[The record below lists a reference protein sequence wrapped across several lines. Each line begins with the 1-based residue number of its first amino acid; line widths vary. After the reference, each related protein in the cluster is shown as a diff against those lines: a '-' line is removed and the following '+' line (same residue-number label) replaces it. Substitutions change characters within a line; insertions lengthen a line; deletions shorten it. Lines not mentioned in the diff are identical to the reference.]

1 MQKKKHILVVSQYFY
16 PEQFRINDIC
26 QEWVKRGYQ
35 VTVVTGI
42 PNYPEGRFYTGYGF
56 FKRRTEKW
64 NGVRIIRIPLI
75 ARGKTPVGMVVN
87 YLSFVI
93 SSFLWVRF
101 TKIKADYVFTFE
113 VSPMTQ
119 ALLGVWYSKK
129 HKIPNYLYVQDLWP
143 ENVEIVT
150 GIHSQLILKPIGKMV
165 DYIYKNC
172 DQIFATSP
180 SFVKEICKR
189 GAEAEKVHYW
199 PQYAEEY
206 YKPVKKSCI
215 FEHIYFAR
223 NDATID
229 NVNAYDFRV
238 KCGEVLAKD
247 EDIKADIVVPVP
259 DSGWAGAVG
268 YSNESK
274 LPLSEGLVKNRYV
287 GRTFIK
293 PIQEEREIGVKIKLN
308 PLSNVVKGKSI
319 VLVDDSVVRGTTS
332 KLIVKSLRDAGA
344 SEIHLRITSPPVQYS
359 CYYGIDTPHR
369 SNLIASGNDVEYIR
383 EYIGCDSLKFL
394 DIDLMI
400 EATENKATFCKA
412 CFDGD
417 YPVKKLDREE
427 LLSC

>member
-42 PNYPEGRFYTGYGF
+42 PNYPEGKFYPGYGF

-75 ARGKTPVGMVVN
+75 ARGKTPIGMVAN

-101 TKIKADYVFTFE
+101 TKVKADYVFTFE

-129 HKIPNYLYVQDLWP
+129 YKIPNYLYVQDLWP

-150 GIHSQLILKPIGKMV
+150 GIHSPFILKPIGKMV

-189 GAEAEKVHYW
+189 GAEETKVHYW

-206 YKPVKKSCI
+206 YKPVKKKEQI
-215 FEHIYFAR
+215 
-223 NDATID
+223 NKDK
-229 NVNAYDFRV
+229 FRV
-238 KCGEVLAKD
+238 AFTGNIGYAQGLEILPRTAELLKKEKANVEFIIVGDGRYKETFEKELKERDVQNMFKMFGTKPAKEIPEILGICDVAFLSFSPDPLFYKTIPAKLQSYMACGKPVVAVAGGETKRIIEESGCGICSEMGDAEKLAEVIQNMAQL
-247 EDIKADIVVPVP
+247 
-259 DSGWAGAVG
+259 
-268 YSNESK
+268 N
-274 LPLSEGLVKNRYV
+274 VK
-287 GRTFIK
+287 
-293 PIQEEREIGVKIKLN
+293 
-308 PLSNVVKGKSI
+308 
-319 VLVDDSVVRGTTS
+319 VLKQMSD
-332 KLIVKSLRDAGA
+332 KSLN
-344 SEIHLRITSPPVQYS
+344 YS
-359 CYYGIDTPHR
+359 K
-369 SNLIASGNDVEYIR
+369 SV
-383 EYIGCDSLKFL
+383 
-394 DIDLMI
+394 
-400 EATENKATFCKA
+400 
-412 CFDGD
+412 FDK
-417 YPVKKLDREE
+417 KKLLDLIQKYFE
-427 LLSC
+427 